1 MTIEV
6 KKFLRWILGQAFY
19 GRIQLQV
26 ITNPDL
32 QLCLTAFIENDV
44 IRQIF
49 KLEERNCEAKY
60 QDGFATAACKK
71 NTKS

>member
-49 KLEERNCEAKY
+49 KLEEKNCVYNKDAEKLHSR
-60 QDGFATAACKK
+60 QI
-71 NTKS
+71 